1 MHRLHYHAGVAG
13 YTKEYS
19 VQKGISRIMW
29 SAGLAVLSATS
40 LQAQNGTCSGAV
52 APINDANWSVVY
64 QQFSNGSPANANGV
78 QTFLPGTQITLGNA
92 VCQTVIPSPPWEP
105 NSAVSRWLGVN
116 NIGSIG
122 TFGGDDIMRFQYEY
136 TVNAAT
142 FFNGG
147 PAQGQ
152 IGWDNNL
159 LGVRWSATQAAAIAA
174 FGTAGLNSTV
184 FGSSP
189 NFNNDGF
196 CRADGEFPAGS
207 TSCLANFNLG
217 AVPADAQWLTIVTVG
232 DGRTDGLNVRSVVP
246 EPSTYAL
253 VAAGLLG
260 MAGVA
265 RRRRTV

>member
-1 MHRLHYHAGVAG
+1 VR
-13 YTKEYS
+13 
-19 VQKGISRIMW
+19 KGISRIMW
-29 SAGLAVLSATS
+29 SAGLAVSSATA

-52 APINDANWSVVY
+52 APINDASWSVVY
-64 QQFSNGSPANANGV
+64 QQFSNGSPANSNGV
-78 QTFLPGTQITLGNA
+78 QTFVGGTQIQLANA
-92 VCQTVIPSPPWEP
+92 VCQTVIPSPPWEA

-147 PAQGQ
+147 PAIGQ

-159 LGVRWSATQAAAIAA
+159 LGVRWSATQAAAAAA

-184 FGSSP
+184 LGSSP

-196 CRADGEFPAGS
+196 CRADGEFTVPP
-207 TSCLANFNLG
+207 CLATFNLG
-217 AVPADAQWLTIVTVG
+217 AVPANAQWLTIVMVG